1 MKLSLFQ
8 TILLGVFGF
17 SALAGLVVFATFS
30 STGGGADTIGPVV
43 IWGTLPKEGIQSTI
57 TTLAQSS
64 EEFKDISYVQKNP
77 ATLSSD
83 IAIAIA
89 TGASPDLIL
98 ASQEELHSLKKFIIS
113 IPLETL
119 SINIFRNTFIDEA
132 KLFVASGG
140 AGYHGIPFL
149 VDPLVLFS
157 NTTILSSNGIVR
169 PPTTWEGL
177 IGLVPN
183 IAVLTPAQQITRGL
197 IALGTYD
204 NVNNARGILSTL
216 FLQQGIPMSS
226 YSTNG
231 NLIADLNEGPSKN
244 ASSGAAVLSFYTQF
258 ADPSKVSYTWNSS
271 LSNSTQ
277 MFLAGDLAL
286 YLGYVSEA
294 QYLQAANPN
303 LNFKVTPV
311 PQSALAEAKSVY
323 GVMYAF
329 MIPHGAKNTNGAY
342 QTALL
347 FTNSDAQI
355 AAARATGLAPATLNE
370 LAKIPPSDPIAAVSY
385 PAALYSKGWL
395 FPSFSGVDRVFS
407 SMIGNVISGRS
418 TPDTALTDAKS
429 SLSALF
435 EQ

>member
-17 SALAGLVVFATFS
+17 SALAGLFVFATYS

-43 IWGTLPKEGIQSTI
+43 IWGTLPKEGMQSAI
-57 TTLAQSS
+57 TALAQSS
-64 EEFKDISYVQKNP
+64 EEFKEVSYVQKNP

-119 SINIFRNTFIDEA
+119 SINLFRNTFLDEG
-132 KLFVASGG
+132 KLFSASGG
-140 AGYHGIPFL
+140 VGHYGIPFL

-157 NTTILSSNGIVR
+157 NTSILSSNGIAR
-169 PPTTWEGL
+169 PPTTWEAL

-216 FLQQGIPMSS
+216 FLQQGIPMSL

-231 NLIADLNEGPSKN
+231 NLVADLGEGSSKN
-244 ASSGAAVLSFYTQF
+244 SSSGSAVLGFYTQF
-258 ADPSKVSYTWNSS
+258 ADPSKVSYTWNTS

-294 QYLQAANPN
+294 RYLQAANPN
-303 LNFKVTPV
+303 LNFNVTPV
-311 PQSALAEAKSVY
+311 PQSALAQAKSVY
-323 GVMYAF
+323 GLVYAF

-347 FTNSDAQI
+347 FANSSAQV
-355 AAARATGLAPATLNE
+355 AAAAATGLAPATLNE
-370 LAKIPPSDPIAAVSY
+370 LAKVPPSDPIAAVSY
-385 PAALYSKGWL
+385 PAALYSRGWL
-395 FPSFSGVDRVFS
+395 SPTSIDVDRVFS
-407 SMIGNVISGRS
+407 GMIGNVISGRS
-418 TPDTALTDAKS
+418 KPDTALTDAKR
-429 SLSALF
+429 SLNALL